1 VRNLSNKSQERG
13 FSLLEVLITIVLLA
27 IGFLIAAKMQI
38 HSLRSSQ
45 SAQMQVNAQQI
56 SSEIMDKMRNNLQG
70 VAAGAY
76 DGKTTS
82 NAAATP
88 CATAGCT
95 PAQLAAKD
103 LYEWSAHFVDVRGI
117 GSAYLPSLPG
127 ESATIPATGSISAP
141 VDGVYTINID
151 WQGFSEG
158 HAMAETLSVKFI
170 P

>member
-1 VRNLSNKSQERG
+1 VQNVHNKAQERG

-27 IGFLIAAKMQI
+27 IGFLIAAKMQV

-56 SSEIMDKMRNNLQG
+56 SSEIMDKMRSNPEG
-70 VAAGAY
+70 VANGVY

-88 CATAGCT
+88 CASAGCT

-103 LYEWSAHFVDVRGI
+103 LYEWSAHFIDVRGI
-117 GSAYLPSLPG
+117 GDTYLPSLPG
-127 ESATIPATGSISAP
+127 AGASKPAKGSISAP
-141 VDGVYTINID
+141 VDGVYTISID
-151 WQGFSEG
+151 WQGFSDG
-158 HAMAETLSVKFI
+158 QSHVETLAVKFI